1 MDIKQSWGFIAI
13 SLGIIS
19 LLWSVMSLN
28 GMIAQEHLF
37 AEMGSFLSLTG
48 SDLYDET
55 YAENMLAV
63 DRHKNFIILL
73 TGISMASIGSL
84 LIRGCYR
91 K

>member
-1 MDIKQSWGFIAI
+1 MDIKQSWGII
-13 SLGIIS
+13 SIFLGIIS

-28 GMIAQEHLF
+28 GIIGQEHIF
-37 AEMGSFLSLTG
+37 TEIGSFIHLAS
-48 SDLYDET
+48 SDLYNHT
-55 YAENMLAV
+55 YAENMSTA